1 MSMVR
6 YCWRRWWIRSALEGP
21 ATGKPPGSMSGRPT
35 GRDRMDWEHENHGRV
50 IKNIYVYPLAH
61 DARQRPLGG
70 PHPVNKLRSGTYE
83 AGRRGRRGRR
93 AEPWHEA

>member
-1 MSMVR
+1 
-6 YCWRRWWIRSALEGP
+6 
-21 ATGKPPGSMSGRPT
+21 MSGRPT

-70 PHPVNKLRSGTYE
+70 SHPVNKLRSGTYE